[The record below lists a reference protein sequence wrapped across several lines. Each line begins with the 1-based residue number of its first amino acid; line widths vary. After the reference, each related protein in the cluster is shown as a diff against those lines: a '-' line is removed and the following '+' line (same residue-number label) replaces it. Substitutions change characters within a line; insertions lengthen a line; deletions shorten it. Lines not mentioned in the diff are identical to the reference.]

1 MNEMQTDGTT
11 SPKYA
16 QAIQCL
22 ADYREADFS
31 NEEIFDSFM
40 QILSANADYFA
51 SQTASDTENYFSQFT
66 HDGTK
71 SMVYYSLA
79 NSVIMHWNLGE
90 HYAIKNKI
98 VEDSIYKGI
107 LAFFLLLICS
117 QEQIQHYDLSNNFDK
132 IVGGKNKSRK
142 NSSNIQ
148 EESINTLGMRRTEQ
162 GWK

>member
-31 NEEIFDSFM
+31 NEDTFDSFM

-51 SQTASDTENYFSQFT
+51 SQTTTDTENYFSQFT

-71 SMVYYSLA
+71 SMVYHSLA
-79 NSVIMHWNLGE
+79 NSVIMYWNLGE
-90 HYAIKNKI
+90 NYAIKNKI
-98 VEDSIYKGI
+98 LEASIYNEI
-107 LAFFLLLICS
+107 LAFFQLLICS
-117 QEQIQHYDLSNNFDK
+117 KEQIQQYDLSNNFDK
-132 IVGGKNKSRK
+132 I
-142 NSSNIQ
+142 
-148 EESINTLGMRRTEQ
+148 
-162 GWK
+162 